1 MSTARVR
8 LPGFQSYQ
16 PLRGIVKRAP
26 RAHCRR
32 RSTLRSAAMDL
43 DLDLDLDL
51 LEALALA
58 EDRPAALAAI
68 LPGTARHDY
77 WRGVHLQHAGRLDE
91 VDALLAEWPGHHPR
105 EDELRE
111 RLERRQLLL
120 RAGGDLAAHADAL
133 RFRAGVSL
141 DDQAE
146 AEVAALRYPT
156 RLDPA
161 LLGVAVLIHE
171 GLNRASDLS
180 QIADWAIPYL
190 VVRSV
195 DLDLTRRRDLL
206 RRLPRA
212 NIPGVVDL
220 FARERAEVTSRG
232 LATLPNLHL
241 LTLDQL
247 LELAAI
253 QPALKQDG
261 DWVQAVLARR
271 APPAHVDLEI
281 DLAARGAYLDELWAF
296 VEPLSPSFNG
306 LKALAFQHR
315 LDLDRRLGTFD
326 RARLLR
332 YLELP
337 RATWYV
343 DPEWLRRFPRE
354 QIVQAGYR
362 EAIPGLAAPGDD
374 EALVRGYLH
383 HFLAVEEIDAFA
395 ERLRRDWLRVE
406 QATARLLAGDPETRR
421 WTAMLS
427 EGALAALSERIDIE
441 LSPRNPARFGA
452 DDKVALEVFVKNVP
466 ELQIKVFRINEL
478 ACYQA
483 RGVEVD
489 TRLDLDGMVASD
501 EHTRRFEAPPI
512 ERARI
517 TIDLPGC
524 ARPGTYVVELIG
536 NGTSS
541 RALIRKGALRY
552 TLRTSVAGPTLS
564 VFDETGR
571 FLPDA
576 RLWMGGQ
583 EHAPRDD
590 GEISLPFA
598 AQGDDATVLLVH
610 GDRAQRA
617 TLPQQPEVYRLD
629 AGIQLDRQALVA
641 GTTARILLRPMLTLA
656 STPWRIAAA
665 TPAPIAL
672 LEDPRV
678 EITVTDHALVASTK
692 TEPIALRD
700 DAEAVIEIRVP
711 EDARTIGVRLRGR
724 VRVASTQAT
733 VDLDA
738 GARASINGIHAT
750 DQTEIWHLATTDAG
764 HVLHLLGKSGEPRPG
779 RAITVSFKHA
789 AVNFEVQVSLSTD
802 ERGRIELGPLPFVE
816 RVTAGGESWWLV
828 PDASGGRTVN
838 AEEGAEITLPAPPLL
853 ADDELR
859 LGVSLSELR
868 GTVAARDCTDRI
880 RFDGRALV
888 IAGLAPG
895 SYRLACRGWPAP
907 IVVEVAER
915 AVDRARRWS
924 TSGPRMVELS
934 PTPPLIRSLAAEE
947 SDLVVRVSDAG
958 ADTRVHVVATLFRPA
973 AALKPTL
980 AQEPRAPLSI
990 EVAPALTDYISGR
1003 DIGDEYRYILQRR
1016 TAARRPGVLLEKP
1029 SLLLNPWALRTTST
1043 TVQTAAEGAAYGEA
1057 QRRVGAARAGG
1068 MAKGGGAYDA
1078 VDLPV
1083 GPLASYDFLAAPAV
1097 VMANLRP
1104 DADGV
1109 VRIPRADLGAAQ
1121 LVQIVL
1127 VDPALTTTAELALP
1141 EIAPAPRDRRL
1152 RLALDPEGHFAEER
1166 RVEPLPQG
1174 ATIVVDDVRTGKLEL
1189 VDTLARAHQLL
1200 LTLGADDALRDFA
1213 FVTRWPELDAAE
1225 QQRSYSKY
1233 ACHELDL
1240 FLARKDPGFFARAI
1254 RPTLAH
1260 KLHPTFVDRYLLDED
1275 LRAYLDPWAFGRLN
1289 ALERVLLAQR
1299 VPEVR
1304 DSMARLIGDAV
1315 DRIAPD
1321 PERDALL
1328 VDTLLGAAGLE
1339 DGSLASAGDRFASAP
1354 IPRTMDALE
1363 SPTRRKVASRSRGGD
1378 DEPRSA
1384 LGTVTPTAA
1393 APAGSYGP
1401 PPSAPP
1407 PMAPS
1412 MPLSMP
1418 PPGQGGGGRAS
1429 RDLSDLR
1436 ERAQAAPLF
1445 RGADKTEEL
1454 AETAYWKKRVDEIT
1468 ADLIPPTRFLRDL
1481 ALHRDGPFLS
1491 PHLGEHTSSFAAA
1504 LTALAFLDLPFV
1516 AAAHTIVVDDARLT
1530 LTAASHALAAR
1541 TRIAGVAAPTSRGPT
1556 LVGQSY
1562 VRADD
1567 ASTWDG
1573 AEQREKYVTGEL
1585 LVGVVYECRVT
1596 VTNPTS
1602 SAQRLDVL
1610 LQIPRGAVPVA
1621 SGFLT
1626 KTRHLHLAPYGTE
1639 AIAYSFYFPAPGRFS
1654 HFPAHVIDQGELA
1667 AFAAP
1672 TTLDVVRELTTA
1684 DTRSWAHVSQHATT
1698 DEVLAF
1704 LEAENL
1710 GRIDL
1715 ARVAWRMRGRDAF
1728 TRTTALLASR
1738 HTYDDRLW
1746 AYALLHADRDRAAE
1760 WLRHQDALLDP
1771 AGPLLEGGLAPIDP
1785 VARGAYQHLEYAPL
1799 INARAHQL
1807 GQRRRILNDALAT
1820 QYRAFLDVVAHR
1832 TRADDAELLAAAS
1845 YAFCLDRVDEALA
1858 LFARVQPER
1867 VTARLQ
1873 LDYLSAYAAC
1883 CRGDL
1888 AAARRLAVPWIDH
1901 PVDRWRVRFTALTAM
1916 LDEAEGRGAAFTPTA
1931 TDPVNRDRSIADL
1944 AARQPTLDLGNDHGQ
1959 LVLQHR
1965 NLAACQV
1972 RFYRMDIELLFSRQ
1986 PFVQGD
1992 VERFSWID
2000 PGAVLELDLTH
2011 GDSGRTSVPIPE
2023 ALRGENLVVDA
2034 VAAGQR
2040 RSLAY
2045 YAHDLAVEIAD
2056 RYGQIRVLRA
2066 STQAP
2071 LAAAYVKVYARQR
2084 GGAAAFYKDGYTD
2097 LRGRFDYATLSTDD
2111 LDRVERFALLVVSG
2125 DAGATV
2131 LEAAPPA
2138 R

>member
-1 MSTARVR
+1 MA
-8 LPGFQSYQ
+8 L
-16 PLRGIVKRAP
+16 A
-26 RAHCRR
+26 
-32 RSTLRSAAMDL
+32 L
-43 DLDLDLDL
+43 DLNLNLDLDL
-51 LEALALA
+51 LEALALSA
-58 EDRPAALAAI
+58 DRPAALAAI
-68 LPGTARHDY
+68 LPGTALHDY
-77 WRGVHLQHAGRLDE
+77 WRGVHLQHEGRLDE
-91 VDALLAEWPGHHPR
+91 VDALLREWSGRHPNEADPR
-105 EDELRE
+105 R

-133 RFRAGVSL
+133 RFEAGVSL

-161 LLGVAVLIHE
+161 LLGVGVLIHE

-190 VVRSV
+190 VARAGDF
-195 DLDLTRRRDLL
+195 DLARRRDLL
-206 RRLPRA
+206 LRLPRA

-232 LATLPNLHL
+232 LASLPNLHL

-247 LELAAI
+247 NELATLR
-253 QPALKQDG
+253 PMLRQDG

-281 DLAARGAYLDELWAF
+281 DLVARGGYLDELLAF
-296 VEPLSPSFNG
+296 VEPLPPSFNG
-306 LKALAFQHR
+306 LKSLVLQHR

-337 RATWYV
+337 RASGYV
-343 DPEWLRRFPRE
+343 DEEWLRRFPRE
-354 QIVQAGYR
+354 QIVQAGCR
-362 EAIPGLAAPGDD
+362 EAIPGLTAPGDD
-374 EALVRGYLH
+374 EALVRATLH
-383 HFLAVEEIDAFA
+383 HFLAVEEIDGFA
-395 ERLRRDWLRVE
+395 DGLRRDWLRVE
-406 QATARLLAGDPETRR
+406 QATARLLAGDPDTRR
-421 WTAMLS
+421 WTAALS
-427 EGALAALSERIDIE
+427 EAQLAALSDRVDIE

-452 DDKVALEVFVKNVP
+452 DDPVALEVFVKNVS

-478 ACYQA
+478 ACYLA
-483 RGVEVD
+483 RDVEVD

-501 EHTRRFEAPPI
+501 ESSRTFEAPKVQ
-512 ERARI
+512 RARVV
-517 TIDLPGC
+517 IDLPGC
-524 ARPGTYVVELIG
+524 ARPGTYVIELIG

-541 RALIRKGALRY
+541 RALIRKGALRH
-552 TLRTSVAGPTLS
+552 TWRLSVAGVTVS
-564 VFDETGR
+564 VFDEAGR

-576 RLWMGGQ
+576 RVWMGEQ
-583 EHAPRDD
+583 EYTPRDD
-590 GEISLPFA
+590 GEISLPFS
-598 AQGDDATVLLVH
+598 AQRDGAMALLVH
-610 GDRAQRA
+610 GASATRA
-617 TLPQQPEVYRLD
+617 TIPLQPEVYRLD
-629 AGIQLDRQALVA
+629 AGFQLDRQALVA
-641 GTTARILLRPMLTLA
+641 GKTARILLRPMLTLA

-665 TPAPIAL
+665 VPAPIAL
-672 LEDPRV
+672 LEEARV
-678 EITVTDHALVASTK
+678 EISVWNQAGVASTK
-692 TEPIALRD
+692 IEPVTLGD
-700 DAEAVIEIRVP
+700 DAETAIEIRVP
-711 EDARTIGVRLRGR
+711 EDAMTIGVRLHGR
-724 VRVASTQAT
+724 VRVASTEAT
-733 VDLDA
+733 LDLDA
-738 GARASINGIHAT
+738 GRMASINQINSRAE
-750 DQTEIWHLATTDAG
+750 TEIVHLATTDAG
-764 HVLHLLGKSGEPRPG
+764 HVLHLLGKSGEPRAG

-789 AVNFEVQVSLSTD
+789 AVNFEVQVPLSTD

-816 RVTAGGESWWLV
+816 RISAGGESWWLV
-828 PDASGGRTVN
+828 PDAIGGGTVN
-838 AEEGAEITLPAPPLL
+838 AEEGAEIALPAPPLL
-853 ADDELR
+853 ADDELS

-868 GTVAARDCTDRI
+868 GSVTAHDRTDRI

-888 IAGLAPG
+888 IAGLPPG

-907 IVVEVAER
+907 IAIEVAER
-915 AVDRARRWS
+915 AVDRARGWS
-924 TSGPRMVELS
+924 TSGARMLELT
-934 PTPPLIRSLAAEE
+934 PTPPLMRAVSVDDT
-947 SDLVVRVSDAG
+947 DLVVRVSDPG
-958 ADTRVHVVATLFRPA
+958 TGTRVHVVATLFRPA
-973 AALKPTL
+973 PALKSTL
-980 AQEPRAPLSI
+980 APEPRAPLSI
-990 EVAPALTDYISGR
+990 DVAPVLSDYISGR

-1043 TVQTAAEGAAYGEA
+1043 TVQTAAEGAAYGEIA
-1057 QRRVGAARAGG
+1057 RRMSASRAGG
-1068 MAKGGGAYDA
+1068 MAKGGAAYDSVA
-1078 VDLPV
+1078 LAV

-1097 VMANLRP
+1097 VIANLRP
-1104 DADGV
+1104 DAEGL

-1121 LVQIVL
+1121 LVQLVL
-1127 VDPALTTTAELALP
+1127 VDPALTTTAEVALP
-1141 EIAPAPRDRRL
+1141 EIAPEHRDRRL
-1152 RLALDPEGHFAEER
+1152 RLALDPAGHFAEER
-1166 RVEPLPQG
+1166 RVEPLLQG

-1189 VDTLARAHQLL
+1189 IDTLARAHQLL
-1200 LTLGADDALRDFA
+1200 LTLGADAALRDFA
-1213 FVTRWPELDAAE
+1213 FVTRWASLDAAE

-1240 FLARKDPGFFARAI
+1240 FLARKDPAFFARAI

-1260 KLHPTFVDRYLLDED
+1260 KLHPTFIDRYLLDED

-1304 DSMARLIGDAV
+1304 GSIARLLGDAV
-1315 DRIAPD
+1315 DCVAPD

-1339 DGSLASAGDRFASAP
+1339 EGGLASAGDRLGSAP
-1354 IPRTMDALE
+1354 AEIDALE
-1363 SPTRRKVASRSRGGD
+1363 SPKMKKSASRSRGGE
-1378 DEPRSA
+1378 DEDEATRLASDASRGIEAVSVGPPGYGPLPPAASP
-1384 LGTVTPTAA
+1384 VPMA
-1393 APAGSYGP
+1393 AP
-1401 PPSAPP
+1401 
-1407 PMAPS
+1407 
-1412 MPLSMP
+1412 MPQ
-1418 PPGQGGGGRAS
+1418 PGQGGGGRAS
-1429 RDLSDLR
+1429 RDSSDLR
-1436 ERAQAAPLF
+1436 AREQATPLF

-1454 AETAYWKKRVDEIT
+1454 AETAYWKQRVDAIT

-1504 LTALAFLDLPFV
+1504 LTALALLDLPFV
-1516 AAAHTIVVDDARLT
+1516 AGAHAVVVDEARLT

-1541 TRIAGVAAPTSRGPT
+1541 TRIAAMAAPASPGPT
-1556 LVGQSY
+1556 LVGQRY

-1585 LVGVVYECRVT
+1585 LVGVVYECRIT

-1602 SAQRLDVL
+1602 AAQRLDVL

-1639 AIAYSFYFPAPGRFS
+1639 ALAYSFYFPVSGQFS
-1654 HFPAHVIDQGELA
+1654 HFPAHVIRGGELC
-1667 AFAAP
+1667 AFAEP
-1672 TTLDVVRELTTA
+1672 TTLDVVEALTAA
-1684 DTRSWAHVSQHATT
+1684 DTTSWAHASQHATT

-1704 LEAENL
+1704 LERENL

-1715 ARVAWRMRGRDAF
+1715 ARMAWRMRARDAF
-1728 TRTTALLASR
+1728 TRTTALLAAR

-1760 WLRHQDALLDP
+1760 WLRHRDALLQV
-1771 AGPLLEGGLAPIDP
+1771 AGPLLDGGLAPIDP
-1785 VARGAYQHLEYAPL
+1785 VARGDYQHVEYAPL

-1807 GQRRRILNDALAT
+1807 GQRRRILNDALAA

-1832 TRADDAELLAAAS
+1832 ARATDVDLLAAAH

-1858 LFARVQPER
+1858 LLARVRPER
-1867 VTARLQ
+1867 VTAQIQ
-1873 LDYLSAYAAC
+1873 LAYLSAYAAC

-1888 AAARRLAVPWIDH
+1888 AAARGLAAPWIDH
-1901 PVDRWRVRFTALTAM
+1901 PVDRWRARFAALTAM
-1916 LDEAEGRGAAFTPTA
+1916 LDEVEARGPAFAPTSA
-1931 TDPVNRDRSIADL
+1931 DPVNRDRTIADL
-1944 AARQPTLDLGNDHGQ
+1944 AARQPTLDLVNVKGQ
-1959 LVLQHR
+1959 LVLQHKS
-1965 NLAACQV
+1965 LTACQV

-1986 PFVQGD
+1986 PFAQGD
-1992 VERFSWID
+1992 VARFSWID
-2000 PGAVLELDLTH
+2000 PGAILDLPLDE
-2011 GDSGRTSVPIPE
+2011 GGRTPVPIPE
-2023 ALRGENLVVDA
+2023 AMRGANLVVDA
-2034 VAAGQR
+2034 VAGGQR
-2040 RSLAY
+2040 RSMAY
-2045 YAHDLAVEIAD
+2045 YAHDLALELAD

-2084 GGAAAFYKDGYTD
+2084 GGAVAFYKDGYTD
-2097 LRGRFDYATLSTDD
+2097 VRGRFDYATLSTDD
-2111 LDRVERFALLVVSG
+2111 LDRVERFALLVVSS
-2125 DAGATV
+2125 DAGATA
-2131 LEAAPPA
+2131 LEASPPA

>member
-1 MSTARVR
+1 
-8 LPGFQSYQ
+8 
-16 PLRGIVKRAP
+16 
-26 RAHCRR
+26 
-32 RSTLRSAAMDL
+32 
-43 DLDLDLDL
+43 
-51 LEALALA
+51 
-58 EDRPAALAAI
+58 
-68 LPGTARHDY
+68 
-77 WRGVHLQHAGRLDE
+77 
-91 VDALLAEWPGHHPR
+91 
-105 EDELRE
+105 
-111 RLERRQLLL
+111 
-120 RAGGDLAAHADAL
+120 
-133 RFRAGVSL
+133 VSL

-161 LLGVAVLIHE
+161 LLGVGVLIHE

-180 QIADWAIPYL
+180 QIGDWAIPYL
-190 VVRSV
+190 VARAGDF
-195 DLDLTRRRDLL
+195 DLARRRDLL

-212 NIPGVVDL
+212 NIPGVVEL
-220 FARERAEVTSRG
+220 FASERAEPTSRG
-232 LATLPNLHL
+232 LGSVPNLNL
-241 LTLDQL
+241 LTLAQL
-247 LELAAI
+247 DELATI
-253 QPALKQDG
+253 RPALKQEG

-281 DLAARGAYLDELWAF
+281 DLVARCGYLDELLAF
-296 VEPLSPSFNG
+296 VEPLPPSFNG
-306 LKALAFQHR
+306 LKSLVLQHR
-315 LDLDRRLGTFD
+315 LDLDRRRGTFD

-337 RATWYV
+337 RAASYV
-343 DPEWLRRFPRE
+343 DQEWLRRFPRE

-374 EALVRGYLH
+374 EALVRATLH

-395 ERLRRDWLRVE
+395 DGLRRDWLRVE
-406 QATARLLAGDPETRR
+406 QATARLLAGDPDTRR
-421 WTAMLS
+421 WTAALS
-427 EGALAALSERIDIE
+427 EGALTALSERVDIE

-452 DDKVALEVFVKNVP
+452 DDPVALEVFVKNVP

-478 ACYQA
+478 ACFLA
-483 RGVEVD
+483 RDVEVD

-501 EHTRRFEAPPI
+501 ERTLRFDAPKVQ
-512 ERARI
+512 RARI
-517 TIDLPGC
+517 VIDLPGC

-541 RALIRKGALRY
+541 RALIRKGALRH
-552 TLRTSVAGPTLS
+552 TWRISVAGVTVS
-564 VFDETGR
+564 VFDEAGR

-576 RLWMGGQ
+576 RVWMGGQ
-583 EHAPRDD
+583 EYAPRDD
-590 GEISLPFA
+590 GEISLPFS
-598 AQGDDATVLLVH
+598 AQVLGATVLLVH
-610 GDRAQRA
+610 GDRAVRA
-617 TLPQQPEVYRLD
+617 NLPSQPELYRLD
-629 AGIQLDRQALVA
+629 AGLALDRQALVA
-641 GTTARILLRPMLTLA
+641 GKTARILLRPMLTLA
-656 STPWRIAAA
+656 SRPWLTAGE

-672 LEDPRV
+672 LEDARV
-678 EITVTDHALVASTK
+678 EITVANHAGVASTK
-692 TEPIALRD
+692 IETVTLRD
-700 DAEAVIEIRVP
+700 DAETAIEIRVP
-711 EDARTIGVRLRGR
+711 EDAMSIGVRLRGH

-733 VDLDA
+733 QDFDV
-738 GARASINGIHAT
+738 GSRALINQINYTAE
-750 DQTEIWHLATTDAG
+750 TEVVHLATTDAG
-764 HVLHLLGKSGEPRPG
+764 HVLHLLGKSGEPRAG

-789 AVNFEVQVSLSTD
+789 AINFELQVTLSTD

-816 RVTAGGESWWLV
+816 RITAGKESWWLL
-828 PDASGGRTVN
+828 PDAIGGRTVN

-853 ADDELR
+853 ADDELP

-868 GTVAARDCTDRI
+868 GSVVAHDRTDRI

-907 IVVEVAER
+907 IAIEIAER
-915 AVDRARRWS
+915 AVDRARGWS
-924 TSGPRMVELS
+924 TSGARMLELT
-934 PTPPLIRSLAAEE
+934 PTPPLIRSLLVEE
-947 SDLVVRVSDAG
+947 ADVLVHVSDAG
-958 ADTRVHVVATLFRPA
+958 PDTRLQVVATLFRPA
-973 AALKPTL
+973 AALKSTL

-990 EVAPALTDYISGR
+990 AAAPVLSDYISGR

-1016 TAARRPGVLLEKP
+1016 TAARRPGVLVEKP

-1043 TVQTAAEGAAYGEA
+1043 TVQTAAEGAGYGSSA
-1057 QRRVGAARAGG
+1057 RRMTGDPRAAALAKQR
-1068 MAKGGGAYDA
+1068 GAYDEVA
-1078 VDLPV
+1078 LTM

-1097 VMANLRP
+1097 VIANLRP
-1104 DADGV
+1104 DAEGTI
-1109 VRIPRADLGAAQ
+1109 RIPRADLGAAQ

-1127 VDPALTTTAELALP
+1127 VDPALTTTAEVALP
-1141 EIAPAPRDRRL
+1141 EIAPAHRDLRL
-1152 RLALDPEGHFAEER
+1152 RLALDPAGHFAEER
-1166 RVEPLPQG
+1166 RVEPLLQG

-1200 LTLGADDALRDFA
+1200 LTLGADEALREFA
-1213 FVTRWPELDAAE
+1213 FVTRWASLDAAE
-1225 QQRSYSKY
+1225 QQQKYSKY

-1240 FLARKDPGFFARAI
+1240 FLARKDPAFFARAI

-1275 LRAYLDPWAFGRLN
+1275 LRAYLDPWAFRRLN

-1304 DSMARLIGDAV
+1304 DAVARLLGDAV
-1315 DRIAPD
+1315 DLLAPD

-1339 DGSLASAGDRFASAP
+1339 EGGLASAGDRVATA
-1354 IPRTMDALE
+1354 TMEIDALE
-1363 SPTRRKVASRSRGGD
+1363 SPKMKKSASRSRGGESD
-1378 DEPRSA
+1378 DETRSYSD
-1384 LGTVTPTAA
+1384 GF
-1393 APAGSYGP
+1393 
-1401 PPSAPP
+1401 SA
-1407 PMAPS
+1407 
-1412 MPLSMP
+1412 SMP
-1418 PPGQGGGGRAS
+1418 PPGPPGYGPPPAAASPPPMSAPMPQPSQGGGGRAS
-1429 RDLSDLR
+1429 RDLADLR
-1436 ERAQAAPLF
+1436 QREQATPLF

-1454 AETAYWKKRVDEIT
+1454 AETAYWKQRIDAIT
-1468 ADLIPPTRFLRDL
+1468 ADLIPPTRFFRDL
-1481 ALHRDGPFLS
+1481 ALHREGPFLS

-1516 AAAHTIVVDDARLT
+1516 GGAHAVVVDEARLT

-1541 TRIAGVAAPTSRGPT
+1541 TRIAAVAAPMSRGPI

-1602 SAQRLDVL
+1602 AAQRLDVL

-1639 AIAYSFYFPAPGRFS
+1639 AIAYSFYFPVPGQFS
-1654 HFPAHVIDQGELA
+1654 HFPAHVIRAGELC
-1667 AFAAP
+1667 AFADP
-1672 TTLDVVRELTTA
+1672 TTLDVVEELTVA
-1684 DTRSWAHVSQHATT
+1684 DATSWAHVSQHATT

-1704 LEAENL
+1704 LDRENL

-1715 ARVAWRMRGRDAF
+1715 ARIAWRMRDRDAF
-1728 TRTTALLASR
+1728 TRTTALLAAR
-1738 HTYDDRLW
+1738 LAYDDRLW

-1760 WLRHQDALLDP
+1760 WLRHQDALLEP
-1771 AGPLLEGGLAPIDP
+1771 AGPLLDGGLAPIDP

-1820 QYRAFLDVVAHR
+1820 QYRAFLEVVAHR
-1832 TRADDAELLAAAS
+1832 ARADDAELLAAAH
-1845 YAFCLDRVDEALA
+1845 YAFCLDRVDDALG
-1858 LFARVQPER
+1858 LLDRVQPER
-1867 VTARLQ
+1867 VTAQIQ
-1873 LDYLSAYAAC
+1873 LAYLSAYAAC

-1888 AAARRLAVPWIDH
+1888 VAARRLAAPWIDH
-1901 PVDRWRVRFTALTAM
+1901 PVDRWRVRFAALTAM
-1916 LDEAEGRGAAFTPTA
+1916 LDEAEGRGQAFAPTA
-1931 TDPVNRDRSIADL
+1931 TDPVNRDRTIADL
-1944 AARQPTLDLGNDHGQ
+1944 AARQPTLDLAGVNGQ
-1959 LVLQHR
+1959 LVLQHQ
-1965 NLAACQV
+1965 NLAACRV

-2000 PGAVLELDLTH
+2000 PGATLDLDLPL
-2011 GDSGRTSVPIPE
+2011 GERGRTPVPIPE
-2023 ALRGENLVVDA
+2023 AMRGANLVVDA

-2040 RSLAY
+2040 RSIAY
-2045 YAHDLAVEIAD
+2045 YAHDLAVEVAD

-2071 LAAAYVKVYARQR
+2071 LAAAYVKVYARQS
-2084 GGAAAFYKDGYTD
+2084 GGEAAFYKDGYTD

-2111 LDRVERFALLVVSG
+2111 LDRVERFALLVVSD

>member
-1 MSTARVR
+1 M
-8 LPGFQSYQ
+8 
-16 PLRGIVKRAP
+16 
-26 RAHCRR
+26 
-32 RSTLRSAAMDL
+32 

-51 LEALALA
+51 LEALALSA
-58 EDRPAALAAI
+58 DRDAALAAI
-68 LPGTARHDY
+68 LPGTALHDY
-77 WRGVHLQHAGRLDE
+77 WRGVHLQNEGHLDE
-91 VDALLAEWPGHHPR
+91 VDALLKEWSGQHPN
-105 EDELRE
+105 EDEPRL

-133 RFRAGVSL
+133 RFEAGVSL

-146 AEVAALRYPT
+146 AEAAALRYPT

-161 LLGVAVLIHE
+161 LLGVGVLVEE

-190 VVRSV
+190 VARAGDF
-195 DLDLTRRRDLL
+195 DLARRRDLL
-206 RRLPRA
+206 LRLPRA

-220 FARERAEVTSRG
+220 FARERAEPTSRG
-232 LATLPNLHL
+232 LGSVPNLNL
-241 LTLDQL
+241 LTLAQL
-247 LELAAI
+247 DELATI
-253 QPALKQDG
+253 RPALKQEGDG
-261 DWVQAVLARR
+261 VQAVLARR
-271 APPAHVDLEI
+271 APPAHVDLEL
-281 DLAARGAYLDELWAF
+281 DLAARGGYLDELLSF
-296 VEPLSPSFNG
+296 VEPLPPSFNG
-306 LKALAFQHR
+306 LKSLVLQHR

-337 RATWYV
+337 RSASYV
-343 DPEWLRRFPRE
+343 DQEWLRRFPRE

-395 ERLRRDWLRVE
+395 DGLRRDWLRVE
-406 QATARLLAGDPETRR
+406 QATARLLAGDPDPRR
-421 WTAMLS
+421 WTAALS
-427 EGALAALSERIDIE
+427 EAQLAALSERVDIE
-441 LSPRNPARFGA
+441 LSPRNPARFGP
-452 DDKVALEVFVKNVP
+452 DDPVTLEVFVKNVP

-478 ACYQA
+478 ACFLA
-483 RGVEVD
+483 RDVEVD

-501 EHTRRFEAPPI
+501 ESTRTFEAPKVQ
-512 ERARI
+512 RARI
-517 TIDLPGC
+517 VIDLPGC

-536 NGTSS
+536 NGMSS
-541 RALIRKGALRY
+541 RALIRKGGLRH
-552 TLRTSVAGPTLS
+552 TRRLSVAGLTVS
-564 VFDETGR
+564 VFDEVGR

-576 RLWMGGQ
+576 RVWMRDQ
-583 EHAPRDD
+583 EYAPRDD
-590 GEISLPFA
+590 GEISLPFS
-598 AQGDDATVLLVH
+598 AQATGVTVLLVH

-617 TLPQQPEVYRLD
+617 SIPQQPEVFRLD
-629 AGIQLDRQALVA
+629 AGLALDRQALVA
-641 GTTARILLRPMLTLA
+641 GKTARILLRPMLALA
-656 STPWRIAAA
+656 STPWRIADA
-665 TPAPIAL
+665 TPVPIAL
-672 LEDPRV
+672 LEEARV
-678 EITVTDHALVASTK
+678 EITVANHAGVASTK
-692 TEPIALRD
+692 IETVTLRD
-700 DAEAVIEIRVP
+700 DAETAIEIRVP
-711 EDARTIGVRLRGR
+711 EDAMSLGVRLRGH

-733 VDLDA
+733 QDFDV
-738 GARASINGIHAT
+738 GSRALINQVNSTAE
-750 DQTEIWHLATTDAG
+750 TEVVHLATTEAG

-789 AVNFEVQVSLSTD
+789 AVNFEVQVTLSTD

-816 RVTAGGESWWLV
+816 RITAGNESWWLL
-828 PDASGGRTVN
+828 PDAIGGRTVN
-838 AEEGAEITLPAPPLL
+838 AEESAEITLPAPPLL
-853 ADDELR
+853 ADDELP

-868 GTVAARDCTDRI
+868 GSVVAHDRTDRI

-907 IVVEVAER
+907 IAIEVAER
-915 AVDRARRWS
+915 AVDRARGWS
-924 TSGPRMVELS
+924 TSGARMLELT
-934 PTPPLIRSLAAEE
+934 PTPPLIRSLSVEE
-947 SDLVVRVSDAG
+947 ADLLVHVSDAG
-958 ADTRVHVVATLFRPA
+958 PDTRLHVVATLFRPA
-973 AALKPTL
+973 AALKSTL
-980 AQEPRAPLSI
+980 AQDPRAPLSI
-990 EVAPALTDYISGR
+990 DVAPVLSDYISGR

-1057 QRRVGAARAGG
+1057 QRVGSMRGGAPRVARSGA
-1068 MAKGGGAYDA
+1068 AYDA
-1078 VDLPV
+1078 QALTM

-1097 VMANLRP
+1097 VIANLRP
-1104 DADGV
+1104 DAEGF

-1141 EIAPAPRDRRL
+1141 EIAPAHRDLRL
-1152 RLALDPEGHFAEER
+1152 RLALDPAGHFAEER
-1166 RVEPLPQG
+1166 RVEPLLQG

-1189 VDTLARAHQLL
+1189 VDTIARAHQLL
-1200 LTLGADDALRDFA
+1200 LTLGADEALRDFA
-1213 FVTRWPELDAAE
+1213 FVTRWASLDAAE

-1240 FLARKDPGFFARAI
+1240 FLARKDPAFFARAI

-1260 KLHPTFVDRYLLDED
+1260 KLHPTFIDRYLLDED

-1304 DSMARLIGDAV
+1304 GSVARLLGDAV
-1315 DRIAPD
+1315 DCVAPD

-1339 DGSLASAGDRFASAP
+1339 EGGLASAGDRLATATMEIEALASP
-1354 IPRTMDALE
+1354 KMKK
-1363 SPTRRKVASRSRGGD
+1363 SASRSRGGEEA
-1378 DEPRSA
+1378 DE
-1384 LGTVTPTAA
+1384 VTPSMSDRPSATM
-1393 APAGSYGP
+1393 APPGYGP
-1401 PPSAPP
+1401 PPAPASPAPMSAPMP
-1407 PMAPS
+1407 QPS
-1412 MPLSMP
+1412 
-1418 PPGQGGGGRAS
+1418 QGGGGRAS
-1429 RDLSDLR
+1429 RDASDLR
-1436 ERAQAAPLF
+1436 AREQATPLF

-1454 AETAYWKKRVDEIT
+1454 AETAYFQKRVDELT

-1481 ALHRDGPFLS
+1481 ALHREGPFLS

-1504 LTALAFLDLPFV
+1504 LTALALLDLPFV
-1516 AAAHTIVVDDARLT
+1516 AGAHAVVVDEARLT

-1541 TRIAGVAAPTSRGPT
+1541 TRIAAVAAPTSRGPT
-1556 LVGQSY
+1556 LVGQRY

-1585 LVGVVYECRVT
+1585 LVGVVYECRIT

-1602 SAQRLDVL
+1602 AAQRLDVL

-1626 KTRHLHLAPYGTE
+1626 KTRNLHLAPYGTE
-1639 AIAYSFYFPAPGRFS
+1639 ALAYSFYFPAPGHFS
-1654 HFPAHVIDQGELA
+1654 HFPAHVIRGGELA
-1667 AFAAP
+1667 AFAEP
-1672 TTLDVVRELTTA
+1672 TTLDVVEELTLA
-1684 DTRSWAHVSQHATT
+1684 DVTSWAHVSQHATT

-1704 LEAENL
+1704 LERENL

-1715 ARVAWRMRGRDAF
+1715 ARMAWRMRVNDAF
-1728 TRTTALLASR
+1728 TRTTALLAAR

-1760 WLRHQDALLDP
+1760 WLRHQDALLEP
-1771 AGPLLEGGLAPIDP
+1771 AGPLLDGGLAPIDP

-1807 GQRRRILNDALAT
+1807 GQKRRILNDALAA

-1832 TRADDAELLAAAS
+1832 ARADDAELLAAAH
-1845 YAFCLDRVDEALA
+1845 YAFCLDRVDEALS
-1858 LFARVQPER
+1858 LLARVRPER
-1867 VTARLQ
+1867 VAAQIQ
-1873 LDYLSAYAAC
+1873 LAYLSAYAAC

-1888 AAARRLAVPWIDH
+1888 AAARGLAAPWIDH
-1901 PVDRWRVRFTALTAM
+1901 PVDRWRVRFAALTAM
-1916 LDEAEGRGAAFTPTA
+1916 LDEAEGRGPAFAKAAA
-1931 TDPVNRDRSIADL
+1931 DPVNRDRTIADL
-1944 AARQPTLDLGNDHGQ
+1944 AARQPTLDLASVNGQ
-1959 LVLQHR
+1959 LVLQHQ

-1992 VERFSWID
+1992 VARFSWID
-2000 PGAVLELDLTH
+2000 PGAIVDVDLDLAR
-2011 GDSGRTSVPIPE
+2011 GEGGRTPVPIPE
-2023 ALRGENLVVDA
+2023 AMRGANLVVDA
-2034 VAAGQR
+2034 VAAGLR
-2040 RSLAY
+2040 RSIAY
-2045 YAHDLAVEIAD
+2045 YAHDLALEVAD

-2084 GGAAAFYKDGYTD
+2084 GGEAAFYKDGYTD

-2111 LDRVERFALLVVSG
+2111 LDRVERFALLVVSS

-2131 LEAAPPA
+2131 LEASPPA

>member
-1 MSTARVR
+1 M
-8 LPGFQSYQ
+8 
-16 PLRGIVKRAP
+16 
-26 RAHCRR
+26 
-32 RSTLRSAAMDL
+32 
-43 DLDLDLDL
+43 
-51 LEALALA
+51 
-58 EDRPAALAAI
+58 
-68 LPGTARHDY
+68 
-77 WRGVHLQHAGRLDE
+77 
-91 VDALLAEWPGHHPR
+91 
-105 EDELRE
+105 
-111 RLERRQLLL
+111 L

-133 RFRAGVSL
+133 RFEAGVSL

-146 AEVAALRYPT
+146 AEVLALRYPT

-161 LLGVAVLIHE
+161 LLGVGVLIHE

-190 VVRSV
+190 VARAGDF
-195 DLDLTRRRDLL
+195 DLARRRDLL

-220 FARERAEVTSRG
+220 FASERAEVTSRG
-232 LATLPNLHL
+232 LGSLPNLDL

-247 LELAAI
+247 DELAAI
-253 QPALKQDG
+253 RPALKEEG

-271 APPAHVDLEI
+271 VPPAHVDLEI
-281 DLAARGAYLDELWAF
+281 DLVARGGYLDDLRAF
-296 VEPLSPSFNG
+296 VEPLPPSFNG
-306 LKALAFQHR
+306 LKALVFQHR

-326 RARLLR
+326 RGRLLR

-337 RATWYV
+337 RAASYV
-343 DPEWLRRFPRE
+343 DQEWLRRFPRE

-362 EAIPGLAAPGDD
+362 ETIPGLAAPADD
-374 EALVRGYLH
+374 EALVRAYLH

-395 ERLRRDWLRVE
+395 GCLRRDWLRVE

-421 WTAMLS
+421 WTAALS
-427 EGALAALSERIDIE
+427 EGALAALSDRVDIE
-441 LSPRNPARFGA
+441 LSPRNPARFGPG
-452 DDKVALEVFVKNVP
+452 DPVSLEVFVKNVP
-466 ELQIKVFRINEL
+466 ELQIKVFRIDEL
-478 ACYQA
+478 ACYLA
-483 RGVEVD
+483 RGVDVD

-501 EHTRRFEAPPI
+501 ESTRRFEAPKVQ
-512 ERARI
+512 RARI
-517 TIDLPGC
+517 AIDLPGC

-541 RALIRKGALRY
+541 RALIRKGALRH
-552 TLRTSVAGPTLS
+552 TRRISVAGVTLS
-564 VFDETGR
+564 VFDEAGR

-576 RLWMGGQ
+576 RAWMGGQ
-583 EHAPRDD
+583 EYAPRDD
-590 GEISLPFA
+590 GEITLPFS
-598 AQGDDATVLLVH
+598 AQRDDATVLLVH
-610 GDRAQRA
+610 GDRALRA
-617 TLPQQPEVYRLD
+617 SVPLQPEVYRLD
-629 AGIQLDRQALVA
+629 AGLQLDRQALVA
-641 GTTARILLRPMLTLA
+641 GKTARILLRPMLTLA
-656 STPWRIAAA
+656 STP
-665 TPAPIAL
+665 APIAL
-672 LEDPRV
+672 LEEPRV
-678 EITVTDHALVASTK
+678 EITVANQAGVASTK
-692 TEPIALRD
+692 VEPVTLRD
-700 DAEAVIEIRVP
+700 DAETAIEIRVP
-711 EDARTIGVRLRGR
+711 EDAMMIGVRLRGH
-724 VRVASTQAT
+724 VRVASTEAT
-733 VDLDA
+733 QDFDV
-738 GARASINGIHAT
+738 GSRASINQINITAE
-750 DQTEIWHLATTDAG
+750 TELVHLATTEAG
-764 HVLHLLGKSGEPRPG
+764 HVLHLLGKSGEPRAG

-789 AVNFEVQVSLSTD
+789 AVNFEVQVTLSTD

-816 RVTAGGESWWLV
+816 RITAGKDSWWLV
-828 PDASGGRTVN
+828 PDAGGGRTVH
-838 AEEGAEITLPAPPLL
+838 AEADAEIALPAPPLL
-853 ADDELR
+853 ADDELP

-868 GTVAARDCTDRI
+868 GSVAARDCTDRI
-880 RFDGRALV
+880 RAGGRALV

-907 IVVEVAER
+907 IAIEVA
-915 AVDRARRWS
+915 AGAFDRARGWS
-924 TSGPRMVELS
+924 TSGARMLELS
-934 PTPPLIRSLAAEE
+934 PTPPLMRGIAVEE
-947 SDLVVRVSDAG
+947 AGLVVRVSDAG
-958 ADTRVHVVATLFRPA
+958 ADTRLHVIATLFRPA
-973 AALKPTL
+973 AALKSTL
-980 AQEPRAPLSI
+980 AQEPRAPLALD
-990 EVAPALTDYISGR
+990 VAPVLSDYISGR

-1057 QRRVGAARAGG
+1057 ARRMSAGRAAGLG
-1068 MAKGGGAYDA
+1068 KGGGAYSADA
-1078 VDLPV
+1078 LAV

-1097 VMANLRP
+1097 VIANLRP
-1104 DADGV
+1104 DAEGL

-1127 VDPALTTTAELALP
+1127 VDPVLTTTAELALP
-1141 EIAPAPRDRRL
+1141 EIAPAHRDRRL

-1200 LTLGADDALRDFA
+1200 LTLGADEALRDFA
-1213 FVTRWPELDAAE
+1213 FVTRWPALDAAE

-1354 IPRTMDALE
+1354 IPMTMDALE
-1363 SPTRRKVASRSRGGD
+1363 SPTRMKVASRSRGGD

-1384 LGTVTPTAA
+1384 LGTVNPTAA

-1418 PPGQGGGGRAS
+1418 SPGQGGGGRAS

-1556 LVGQSY
+1556 LVGQRY

-1585 LVGVVYECRVT
+1585 LVGVVYECRIT

-1602 SAQRLDVL
+1602 AAQRLDVL
-1610 LQIPRGAVPVA
+1610 LQIPLGAVPVE

-1639 AIAYSFYFPAPGRFS
+1639 ALAYSFYFPAPGQFS
-1654 HFPAHVIDQGELA
+1654 HFPAQVIAGGELA
-1667 AFAAP
+1667 AFADP
-1672 TTLDVVRELTTA
+1672 TTLDVVRELTVA
-1684 DTRSWAHVSQHATT
+1684 DTTGWAHVSQHATT

-1704 LEAENL
+1704 LERENL

-1715 ARVAWRMRGRDAF
+1715 ARIAWRMRVRDAF
-1728 TRTTALLASR
+1728 TRITALLAGR
-1738 HTYDDRLW
+1738 HAYDDRLW

-1760 WLRHQDALLDP
+1760 WLRHQDALLEP
-1771 AGPLLEGGLAPIDP
+1771 AGPLLDAGLAPIDP

-1807 GQRRRILNDALAT
+1807 GQRRRILNDALAA
-1820 QYRAFLDVVAHR
+1820 QYRAFLGVVAHR
-1832 TRADDAELLAAAS
+1832 ARADDADLLAAAH

-1858 LFARVQPER
+1858 LLDRVQPER
-1867 VTARLQ
+1867 VTARIQ
-1873 LDYLSAYAAC
+1873 LAYLSAYAAC

-1888 AAARRLAVPWIDH
+1888 AAARALAAPWLDH
-1901 PVDRWRVRFTALTAM
+1901 PVDRWRVRFAALTAM
-1916 LDEAEGRGAAFTPTA
+1916 LDEAEGRGVAFAPTTA
-1931 TDPVNRDRSIADL
+1931 DPVNRDRTIADL
-1944 AARQPTLDLGNDHGQ
+1944 AARQPTLDLVNDHGQ
-1959 LVLQHR
+1959 LVLQHQS
-1965 NLAACQV
+1965 LAACRV

-1992 VERFSWID
+1992 VQRFSWID
-2000 PGAVLELDLTH
+2000 PGATVDLAL
-2011 GDSGRTSVPIPE
+2011 GEGGRTAVPIPE
-2023 ALRGENLVVDA
+2023 AMRGANLVVDA

-2040 RSLAY
+2040 RSIAY
-2045 YAHDLAVEIAD
+2045 YAHDLALDLAD

-2084 GGAAAFYKDGYTD
+2084 GGTVAFYKDGYTD

-2131 LEAAPPA
+2131 LEASPPA